1 MFYHEKDIRKFEAHP
16 LQFTVWRFSG
26 KSRVIVECVATILLA
41 IIIHIFVNFVL
52 RAVPQFDED
61 MAHFL
66 LVEEQFENTP

>member
-26 KSRVIVECVATILLA
+26 KSRIIVECVATILLA

-52 RAVPQFDED
+52 RAVP
-61 MAHFL
+61 
-66 LVEEQFENTP
+66 